1 MEHNEY
7 GECVMIQTTITTD
20 NLANI
25 IARYVPWPQQL
36 EKVADELEK
45 LNPRFNRKRFV
56 ALGTAA
62 WERAAQIPEEI
73 DDEIPY

>member
-1 MEHNEY
+1 
-7 GECVMIQTTITTD
+7 MIQTTVTTD
-20 NLANI
+20 NLAGI
-25 IARYVPWPQQL
+25 IGKYMPWPQQL
-36 EKVADELEK
+36 EEVADQLEK

-62 WERAAQIPEEI
+62 WEKNFPKPEDL

>member
-1 MEHNEY
+1 MENNEH
-7 GECVMIQTTITTD
+7 GGSSMIQTVVTTD
-20 NLANI
+20 NLADI
-25 IARYVPWPQQL
+25 IGEYMPWPQQL
-36 EKVADELEK
+36 EKVADQLEK

-73 DDEIPY
+73 NDEIPY